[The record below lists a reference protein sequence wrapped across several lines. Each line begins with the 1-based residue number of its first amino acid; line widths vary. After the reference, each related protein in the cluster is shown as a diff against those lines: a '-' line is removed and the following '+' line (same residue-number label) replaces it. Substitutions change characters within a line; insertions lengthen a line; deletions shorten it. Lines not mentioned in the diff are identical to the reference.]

1 MENNLEKRDEKL
13 TNAIREISDAKKLI
27 AAVQANLEQKSKE
40 L

>member
-13 TNAIREISDAKKLI
+13 TNAIREISDTKKLNVT
-27 AAVQANLEQKSKE
+27 ARQNLEQKSKE